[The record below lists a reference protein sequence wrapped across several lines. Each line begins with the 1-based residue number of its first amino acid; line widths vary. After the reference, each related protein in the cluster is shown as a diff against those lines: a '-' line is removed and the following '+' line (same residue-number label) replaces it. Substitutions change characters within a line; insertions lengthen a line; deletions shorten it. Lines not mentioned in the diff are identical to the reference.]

1 MTITQWKVLMNGR
14 EYPFNTFIDAFKF
27 SLMFQGSTPYP
38 A

>member
-1 MTITQWKVLMNGR
+1 MIKQWKVIMNGR
-14 EYPFNTFIDAFKF
+14 VYPFDTFIDAVKF